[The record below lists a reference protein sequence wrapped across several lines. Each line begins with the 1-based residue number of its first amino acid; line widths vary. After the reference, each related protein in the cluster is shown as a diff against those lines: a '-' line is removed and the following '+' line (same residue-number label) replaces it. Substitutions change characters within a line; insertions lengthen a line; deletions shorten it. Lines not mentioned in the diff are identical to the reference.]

1 MIYVFTNSISDMTNQ
16 ERKNEIDIFNDHTNK
31 AMFLVASIRTG
42 ALGLN
47 LQAVADK
54 VCMLAFPENIGL
66 IIQIIRRVHR
76 IG

>member
-1 MIYVFTNSISDMTNQ
+1 MIDQ

-31 AMFLVASIRTG
+31 AIFLVASVRTG

-47 LQAVADK
+47 LQVTADK
-54 VCMLAFPENIGL
+54 ICVLTFPKNIGL

-76 IG
+76 IRQRWK

>member
-1 MIYVFTNSISDMTNQ
+1 MTDQ
-16 ERKNEIDIFNDHTNK
+16 ERKNEINIFNNHTNK
-31 AMFLVASIRTG
+31 AIFLVASVRTG

-47 LQAVADK
+47 LQAVANK
-54 VCMLAFPENIGL
+54 VCVLAFSENIGL